1 MDLELNHVSKH
12 FGSEA
17 VIDDVSQSVEAAKAL
32 VLIGPSGGGKSTML
46 RLLAGLLRPS
56 AGFIRLDGER
66 IPAEEEERRRYRSR
80 LGVVFQ
86 SYNLFPHLTASANVR
101 LPLTTVHGESEKAAR
116 MRAEELLERFQLAEH
131 RGKKPFELS
140 GGQRQRIA
148 IARAL
153 AHRPKLLLLD
163 EPSSA
168 LDPEMTGEVLDVISE
183 LKSEG
188 VDFLM
193 VTHEMGFA
201 RSVADEVWFLA
212 GGKIVEHGS
221 AEAIFESP
229 QRDATQRF
237 LARVLKY

>member
-1 MDLELNHVSKH
+1 MDLELSHLSKA
-12 FGSEA
+12 FGGEP
-17 VIDDVSQSVEAAKAL
+17 VIDDVTRSVSGAQAL

-46 RLLAGLLRPS
+46 RLIAGLLRPD
-56 AGFIRLDGER
+56 AGFIRLNGER
-66 IPAEEEERRRYRSR
+66 TPMDEDGRRLYRSH

-86 SYNLFPHLTASANVR
+86 SYNLFPHLSAEANVM
-101 LPLTTVHGESEKAAR
+101 LPLTIVHGKSETSAR
-116 MRAEELLERFQLAEH
+116 ERAEQLLERFQLADH
-131 RGKKPFELS
+131 RAKMPFELS

-183 LKSEG
+183 LKDEG
-188 VDFLM
+188 VDFVM

-201 RSVADEVWFLA
+201 RSLADEVWFLA
-212 GGKIVEHGS
+212 NGRIVEGGCGS
-221 AEAIFESP
+221 QLFEAPQQEST
-229 QRDATQRF
+229 RRF
-237 LARVLKY
+237 LDRVLKY